1 MRNKIYEQ
9 THGQSMCS
17 SRYTINK
24 PGASISG
31 QPYNKD
37 LQKIIQ
43 QLKIPINECMFSLKR
58 LIIDQ
63 IDSTN
68 I

>member
-17 SRYTINK
+17 SRYTIKK
-24 PGASISG
+24 PETNISG

-37 LQKIIQ
+37 IHKIIQ
-43 QLKIPINECMFSLKR
+43 QLKIPIIECMSSLKR